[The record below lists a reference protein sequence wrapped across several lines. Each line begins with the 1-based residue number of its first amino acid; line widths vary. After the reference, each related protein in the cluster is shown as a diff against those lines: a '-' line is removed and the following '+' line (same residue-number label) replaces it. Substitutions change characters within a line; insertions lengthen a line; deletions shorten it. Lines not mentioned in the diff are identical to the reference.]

1 MLEHLKRLS
10 RHSAIYGLGSLFQS
24 LVGFI
29 LIPVYTRYLAPASY
43 GRLEI
48 LNTIL
53 LILTMVLS
61 FGFASAILKVYERD
75 CPNNE
80 ERKIALGT
88 MYLFVMPIAT
98 AVTLLCVI
106 FAKFLSPVL
115 LGSIRYVNY
124 IYLILATNLL
134 AVFLSLSFALLRTKE
149 KSKTF
154 TLFSFSKFIFVL
166 ILNLFFVVKMRWGVF
181 GILVGNLLAQIII
194 GLFFIPVILREIK
207 LVFSKFL
214 FSKLWLFGSA
224 IIPASLASWIMDL
237 ADRYFLKH
245 YTTMTDVGLY
255 SLGYKIGMLVSML
268 LVIPFQLA
276 WPTISFSA
284 AAKNNVNEIYT
295 KVLTYFTLVGSFFA
309 LFLSVFAKP
318 IVKIFAAPEY
328 FLAHKIIP
336 LIAFSYVLYGIHFVL
351 VPGLHLREKSKYY
364 PVIIC
369 VPAVINIILNYLI
382 IPKYGM
388 IGAAATTFISFILV
402 VFLAYFVTSRFYK
415 VIYEWD
421 RILKIIIVVAV
432 ILFLSYTYKSDGLGY
447 LILYNLLI
455 FIAFPVILYCLRFFE
470 KKEIAKVK
478 EIMGKLRWKI

>member
-1 MLEHLKRLS
+1 MLDALKRLTK
-10 RHSAIYGLGSLFQS
+10 HSAIYGLGSLFQS

-29 LIPVYTRYLAPASY
+29 LIPVYTRYLAPESY

-53 LILTMVLS
+53 LILTMILS

-75 CPNNE
+75 CPTE
-80 ERKIALGT
+80 KDKKSALGT

-98 AVTLLCVI
+98 AATLLCAI
-106 FAKFLSPVL
+106 FAKFLSPAL
-115 LGSIRYVNY
+115 LGEARYTIY
-124 IYLILATNLL
+124 IYIILATNLL
-134 AVFLSLSFALLRTKE
+134 AVFLTLSFALLRTKE
-149 KSKTF
+149 KSRIFTF
-154 TLFSFSKFIFVL
+154 FSFSKFIFVL
-166 ILNLFFVVKMRWGVF
+166 ALNLYFVIKMRWGVF
-181 GILVGNLLAQIII
+181 GILVGNLSAQIII

-245 YTTMTDVGLY
+245 YTSMTEVGLY

-284 AAKNNVNEIYT
+284 AAKNNVNEIYA
-295 KVLTYFTLVGSFFA
+295 KVLTYFTLAGSFFA

-318 IVKIFAAPEY
+318 IVKIFASPEY
-328 FLAHKIIP
+328 FLAYKIIP

-364 PVIIC
+364 PVIIGI
-369 VPAVINIILNYLI
+369 PAAANLILNYLI

-388 IGAAATTFISFILV
+388 IGAALTTFISFIFV
-402 VFLAYFVTSRFYK
+402 VFLAYFITSRFYK
-415 VIYEWD
+415 VIYEWG
-421 RILKIIIVVAV
+421 RIIKIILVVCL
-432 ILFLSYTYKSDGLGY
+432 ILFLNYINKSDQLTF

-455 FIAFPVILYCLRFFE
+455 FIAFPVILHCFRFFE
-470 KKEIAKVK
+470 KKEIAKIK
-478 EIMGKLRWKI
+478 KILGRLKWKM